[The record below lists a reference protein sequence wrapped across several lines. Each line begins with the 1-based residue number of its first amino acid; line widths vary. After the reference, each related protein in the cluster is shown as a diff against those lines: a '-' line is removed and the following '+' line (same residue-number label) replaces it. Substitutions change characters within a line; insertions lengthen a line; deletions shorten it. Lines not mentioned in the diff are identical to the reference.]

1 MAQGKGARRRA
12 KERRAQEKRARK
24 AIQKA
29 QYQQWALDGRNAKST
44 RFRRKKGTK
53 LKIRDA
59 SCKNVGD
66 ITTYEGADKEAF
78 IANIIRL
85 GHQYKGRYKGLFV
98 QLRRVHVEGHL
109 ALNLGTPLSYLLPK
123 HMLRD
128 HQGNRLFAR

>member
-66 ITTYEGADKEAF
+66 ITTYEGAEQMEF

-85 GHQYKGRYKGLFV
+85 DYNYTGRYKS
-98 QLRRVHVEGHL
+98 LRRDSLVSTAIAVGVDV
-109 ALNLGTPLSYLLPK
+109 PK